1 MFNDI
6 IDWYIEHAA
15 LLFVVL
21 AATAIAMES
30 IRRRVAGSARHQSA
44 GSERGSTRTTIA
56 SGVAFI
62 ITKSVVSRLAVTSL
76 ALFVYDQLRLFTLD
90 LSNPLVWVAVFV
102 LRDFVYYWMHR
113 AEHRISLLWA
123 SHMIHHSPQT
133 IGFTTA
139 LRVPWMEAVYKP
151 WFGLWLPLI
160 GFNPV
165 AAIALDALA
174 ATMAQLYHTESLRR
188 IPILEHLFITPS
200 THRVHHGSNP
210 EYIDKNF
217 GAVFIVWD
225 KLFCTFEPEVASVRY
240 GIGTKQIDTP
250 VKALVGGYPALFAE
264 VRTIPS
270 WPDRMRRVVAAP
282 V

>member
-1 MFNDI
+1 MFTDL
-6 IDWYIEHAA
+6 IDWYTDRAA

-21 AATAIAMES
+21 AGSAIVMERL
-30 IRRRVAGSARHQSA
+30 RRRAAGI
-44 GSERGSTRTTIA
+44 GPSEHGSTRTTLT
-56 SGVAFI
+56 SGLAFLAA
-62 ITKSVVSRLAVTSL
+62 KSVVSKLAAASL
-76 ALFVYDQLRLFTLD
+76 ALFVYENFRIVTLD
-90 LSNPLVWVAVFV
+90 LANPLVWIGV
-102 LRDFVYYWMHR
+102 LLIRDFVYYWMHR

-165 AAIALDALA
+165 AAIALDVLA
-174 ATMAQLYHTESLRR
+174 ATMGQLYHTESVRR
-188 IPILEHLFITPS
+188 IPILEHVFITPS

-217 GAVFIVWD
+217 GAVFIIWD
-225 KLFCTFEPEVASVRY
+225 KLFGTFEAEVAPVVY
-240 GIGTKQIDTP
+240 GIGIKRIDTP
-250 VKALVGGYPALFAE
+250 VKALVGGYPALYDE
-264 VRTIPS
+264 VKGLPTWSTRAA
-270 WPDRMRRVVAAP
+270 RMLAAP

>member
-1 MFNDI
+1 MFTDF
-6 IDWYIEHAA
+6 IDWYTDRAA

-21 AATAIAMES
+21 AASAVAMEQL
-30 IRRRVAGSARHQSA
+30 RRHRSGPITDA
-44 GSERGSTRTTIA
+44 GSTRTTIT
-56 SGVAFI
+56 SGLAFLAA
-62 ITKSVVSRLAVTSL
+62 KSVVSKLAVTSL
-76 ALFVYDQLRLFTLD
+76 ALFVYEHFRIVTLD
-90 LSNPLVWVAVFV
+90 LSNPLVWVGVFV
-102 LRDFVYYWMHR
+102 ARDFVYYWMHR

-123 SHMIHHSPQT
+123 SHMIHHSPET

-165 AAIALDALA
+165 AAIALDVLA
-174 ATMAQLYHTESLRR
+174 ATMGQLYHTESVRR
-188 IPILEHLFITPS
+188 IPVIEHVFITPS

-225 KLFCTFEPEVASVRY
+225 KLFGTFEPEVAPVRY
-240 GIGTKQIDTP
+240 GIGAKRIDTP
-250 VKALVGGYPALFAE
+250 IKALVGGYPALLADM
-264 VRTIPS
+264 RALSS
-270 WPDRMRRVVAAP
+270 WPARVQCAVAAP
-282 V
+282 S